1 MGYLHVLINF
11 IDFNDLL
18 CSHSMYLQAKP
29 SNLLDDNSMLHEL
42 IFWLKRV
49 IGGFSGISVKG

>member
-1 MGYLHVLINF
+1 VLINF

-49 IGGFSGISVKG
+49 IGGLSGISVKG